1 MNPIVKT
8 NKINKMTNN
17 GIMLLLIILI
27 IGIVTTSPIW
37 SSNQIPNSNYNVRQ
51 FKATGDGNTYDT
63 KSIQNAIDSCHEG
76 GGGVVYFPPG
86 KYLVGTLFLKSNVTL
101 YLEVNATL
109 LGSKIV
115 EDFDPPYLI
124 YSKDSENV
132 GIIGQGII
140 DGQGEFYW
148 QGKKRPFIRPEF
160 MIFFEYC
167 QNILIEGITIKNSPH
182 MTIFPY
188 GCDRININ
196 GINIL
201 NDLKAPNADGINI
214 VCSSN
219 VFINNCYIQGGDDCI
234 CLKSIPLGSITTLK
248 PTENVTVTNC
258 VIVSDDA
265 GIKLGT
271 ESYGDIRH
279 CVFNNI
285 VIRNTQDGIALY
297 MKDGGHYETI
307 HFSNITIESDDV
319 RKMTNRDSG
328 FPIFIDIDQRT
339 DTSKV
344 GSIRNIVFSNINIDT
359 GMDNCLI
366 QGTSDHPLENITF
379 DNVRMKILSSADHS
393 KRKKSGGSRD
403 VIPSSV
409 DYAYVPA
416 HFTFANLN
424 GLTIRN
430 LYLNDN
436 TKKSYRERHAIGL
449 INTSH
454 VSVEGLRGTQIVQEG
469 KRSSIYLKDSKDVL
483 IEGCR
488 AIPGKISFLRLEG
501 IGCETVSVIG
511 NDLSEVKKPFDF
523 GDDFIEKT
531 LFQAANRLP

>member
-1 MNPIVKT
+1 MK
-8 NKINKMTNN
+8 NK
-17 GIMLLLIILI
+17 GILFLMIIFLFEF
-27 IGIVTTSPIW
+27 VNVATIW
-37 SSNQIPNSNYNVRQ
+37 SSTHLPKLYYNVKE
-51 FKATGDGNTYDT
+51 FGAIGNGKTYDT
-63 KSIQNAIDSCHEG
+63 KAIQYTIDNC
-76 GGGVVYFPPG
+76 
-86 KYLVGTLFLKSNVTL
+86 N
-101 YLEVNATL
+101 
-109 LGSKIV
+109 
-115 EDFDPPYLI
+115 
-124 YSKDSENV
+124 
-132 GIIGQGII
+132 
-140 DGQGEFYW
+140 
-148 QGKKRPFIRPEF
+148 
-160 MIFFEYC
+160 
-167 QNILIEGITIKNSPH
+167 NS
-182 MTIFPY
+182 
-188 GCDRININ
+188 
-196 GINIL
+196 
-201 NDLKAPNADGINI
+201 
-214 VCSSN
+214 
-219 VFINNCYIQGGDDCI
+219 GGDDCI
-234 CLKSIPLGSITTLK
+234 CLKSIPLGLITTLK

-319 RKMTNRDSG
+319 RKMTDRDSG

-344 GSIRNIVFSNINIDT
+344 GSIRNIVFSNISIDT
-359 GMDNCLI
+359 GIDNCLI

-409 DYAYVPA
+409 DYSYMPA
-416 HFTFANLN
+416 HFTFAHIN

-430 LYLNDN
+430 LYFNDN
-436 TKKSYRERHAIGL
+436 TRNSYRERHAIGL

-454 VSVEGLRGTQIVQEG
+454 VSVRGLNGTQIVQDG
-469 KRSSIYLKDSKDVL
+469 KQSSIYLKDSKDVL

-501 IGCETVSVIG
+501 IGSETVSVIG
-511 NDLSEVKKPFDF
+511 NDLSELKKAFDF
-523 GDDFIEKT
+523 GNDFMEKA